1 MTSRPLRFLA
11 LALGGW
17 VCIRAAL
24 LVPDAWS
31 GTAPEPSAN
40 VPRPRPAP
48 PRRAIASAERTT
60 DAWPARRPP
69 AASRRAISV
78 LGSGVW
84 AATAAEAVQE
94 MVRPEQISLSRST
107 AVPAAGLAPS
117 GGLSSPSALAA
128 PAPPRRGNVSWTVSA
143 WLLIRR
149 EGGSGLAPGGTLAG
163 SQAGARLSYRL
174 GGGVSLSAR
183 AYAPLQ
189 RPAGAE
195 VAAGVAWRPAAAIPV
210 DLLAER
216 RQALGREGRSAFSIA
231 AQGGGSLALP
241 GGLRLDAYAQAG
253 IVGLRSRDAFVDG
266 AARVTAPV
274 GPVEIGA
281 AAWGGAQ
288 PGLSRLDAGPTLSWR
303 LPVRGATLRVA
314 ADWRFRIAGDA
325 APGSGPALT
334 LAADF

>member
-17 VCIRAAL
+17 ICIRAAL

-31 GTAPEPSAN
+31 GTAGEPTA

-48 PRRAIASAERTT
+48 PRRAIVSGERTT
-60 DAWPARRPP
+60 DAWPARDPP
-69 AASRRAISV
+69 AASRMAIDV
-78 LGSGVW
+78 PGTRVW
-84 AATAAEAVQE
+84 AATAAKAEQE
-94 MVRPEQISLSRST
+94 MVTPGQVSPSRPT
-107 AVPAAGLAPS
+107 AVPDARFTPPGEP
-117 GGLSSPSALAA
+117 SSPSALAA
-128 PAPPRRGNVSWTVSA
+128 PAPPPRDNVSWTVSA
-143 WLLIRR
+143 WFLIRR
-149 EGGSGLAPGGTLAG
+149 EDGPGLAPGGTLAG

-183 AYAPLQ
+183 VYAPLR
-189 RPAGAE
+189 RPVGAE

-216 RQALGREGRSAFSIA
+216 RQALGREGRSAFSIT
-231 AQGGGSLALP
+231 AQGGRSLALP

-266 AARVTAPV
+266 AARLAAPV
-274 GPVEIGA
+274 GAVEIGA

-288 PGLSRLDAGPTLSWR
+288 PGISRLDAGPTLSWR
-303 LPVRGATLRVA
+303 LPVRGVALRVA